1 MYEVTVLRHK
11 LVEGLAMG
19 EAFRRAIAAGI
30 SPRGV
35 EALRDIL
42 PECGY
47 ALADATQD
55 GPAGLRLLEALQ
67 PELAVVGAAMPGMD
81 GMAFVRRARALRLD
95 IQPAIVLLRPQGMG
109 LPGEST
115 LGALGAAVI
124 DQPPGAEALV
134 RALEGLREWRRTL
147 PPDRAERLEALL
159 DAVGVPRHPGRDCL
173 IRAITCVWHDRR
185 RVRGLKKG
193 LYPDIAR
200 QTGLTPA
207 QVERAM
213 RHAIEVAWRTGEIE
227 QQHRIFGDTI
237 DARRGKPTCGEMI
250 AQLAEELRWEGRQ

>member
-1 MYEVTVLRHK
+1 
-11 LVEGLAMG
+11 MG

-95 IQPAIVLLRPQGMG
+95 IQPAIVL
-109 LPGEST
+109 
-115 LGALGAAVI
+115 
-124 DQPPGAEALV
+124 
-134 RALEGLREWRRTL
+134 
-147 PPDRAERLEALL
+147 
-159 DAVGVPRHPGRDCL
+159 
-173 IRAITCVWHDRR
+173 
-185 RVRGLKKG
+185 
-193 LYPDIAR
+193 
-200 QTGLTPA
+200 
-207 QVERAM
+207 
-213 RHAIEVAWRTGEIE
+213 
-227 QQHRIFGDTI
+227 
-237 DARRGKPTCGEMI
+237 
-250 AQLAEELRWEGRQ
+250 